1 MDLDLKEIVDF
12 LQGGGVADVPQE
24 SLMLTGD
31 ENIVNIDFS
40 VFWVIKDAGKFLFE
54 IQDPEGTVKAA
65 AETAMREV
73 IAKSNIQPILTEG
86 RASIEI
92 ETQEIIQSIL
102 DEYNSGIQVT
112 QVQTQKADPPDQVI
126 DAFRDVQAA
135 RADMERSKNE
145 AEAYANDVIPRA
157 RGEAAKI
164 MQAAEAYK
172 QKVVASAEGEASR
185 FISIY
190 NEYAK
195 AKEVTQER
203 MYLETMEKVL
213 ADIDKVII
221 EKNAGSGVVPYLPL
235 PELGKKKVDKLM
247 KMQKILL
254 PVIIIIGALAFF
266 SIFIVK
272 EVNQAIVLQFGDPK
286 KIILKPGLNFKMPFI
301 QNVVF
306 LDSRIL
312 NLDTPPI
319 EVIASDQKRLIVDA
333 FARFQIIDPLKFYI
347 SVGNERVA
355 RSRLATIINSR
366 LRNVLGQQELQ
377 TLLSKDRSKQM
388 ALIQEGVNAE
398 AKNFGIKI
406 VDVRIKRADLPE
418 ANSEAI
424 FRRMQTERE
433 KEAKEF
439 RARGAEMAVTITST
453 ADKDVSVLLANANKD
468 SEIMK
473 GQGDGE
479 RNKIFADAFGRD
491 PEFFAFYRAMQAY
504 ETALIGGDTSVILSP
519 DSEFFKFFGNIK
531 PKK

>member
-1 MDLDLKEIVDF
+1 MSNDF
-12 LQGGGVADVPQE
+12 QGKGGSPWGTPPGGGNGSGRGPTPPDIDAIIRDIQSKINKFLPGGSSSGGKPIGLILIIIGFVWLASGLYRVGPDEQGVVLRFGKFVKTTQPGLHYHIPLPIETVQTPKVTKVNRIDIGFRSERDSGFSQGGGVADVPQE

-190 NEYAK
+190 TEYAK

-235 PELGKKKVDKLM
+235 PELGKKK
-247 KMQKILL
+247 
-254 PVIIIIGALAFF
+254 
-266 SIFIVK
+266 
-272 EVNQAIVLQFGDPK
+272 
-286 KIILKPGLNFKMPFI
+286 
-301 QNVVF
+301 
-306 LDSRIL
+306 
-312 NLDTPPI
+312 
-319 EVIASDQKRLIVDA
+319 
-333 FARFQIIDPLKFYI
+333 
-347 SVGNERVA
+347 
-355 RSRLATIINSR
+355 ATN
-366 LRNVLGQQELQ
+366 
-377 TLLSKDRSKQM
+377 
-388 ALIQEGVNAE
+388 
-398 AKNFGIKI
+398 
-406 VDVRIKRADLPE
+406 
-418 ANSEAI
+418 
-424 FRRMQTERE
+424 
-433 KEAKEF
+433 
-439 RARGAEMAVTITST
+439 
-453 ADKDVSVLLANANKD
+453 
-468 SEIMK
+468 
-473 GQGDGE
+473 
-479 RNKIFADAFGRD
+479 
-491 PEFFAFYRAMQAY
+491 
-504 ETALIGGDTSVILSP
+504 
-519 DSEFFKFFGNIK
+519 
-531 PKK
+531 